1 MNLQYDYKYKKS
13 VTARSERRPVFAVKG
28 RVKVSTISSKRLL
41 STRPILFFSII
52 MLLKSYLAWMVIF
65 EGGPSWT
72 TILKEIPFVLI
83 VYCLIEWFASKRKM
97 LYYLIANLTMTSIL
111 FAVIMYYK
119 YYGVIVTYF
128 ALAQVNQVTAVKNSV
143 FSLLDPY
150 FLFIYTDVV
159 ILMFLMFRKNNAVE
173 WKNSFKRK
181 ENKRF
186 VIGLLTVSLA
196 ICLFNVLPNRASMNE
211 IVKAEQMGIL
221 NYEAYTIFSNKEIEY
236 VDPDQ
241 ISQEKINTVKQI
253 QPPADSLLQATAEG
267 KNLIILQMESMQNFL
282 VDLSIEGQEITPNL
296 NKLVKENSYFKH
308 FYQQVGQGN
317 TSDAEFVV
325 NTSLYI
331 PPRGAATQMYAGKEL
346 PSLPKLLKT
355 QGYDTATFHT
365 NVVEF
370 WNRGELYK
378 AIGFDRYYDA
388 EFFGEEDS
396 VFFGASD
403 EMLYK
408 KTIDELDRMNQN
420 DNPFYAQVI
429 SMTAHHPYTIPDDKR
444 LITLPERF
452 NNTLVGDYIV
462 SQNYADHALGEF
474 IEDLKARGIW
484 DNSLIVLYGDHLGL
498 PIYSL
503 NRHEKDLMAE
513 IYSREYTYT
522 DMINIPLVIVNPDK
536 NVQPAE
542 YDQLGGQVDLLPT
555 VANLLGI
562 SMNDQVHFGQ
572 DLFNQTYNI
581 LPQRYYLPSGSFL
594 SSQEL
599 FLSGSGFE
607 DGKHY
612 PLAGDGNDDESQATV
627 DEFERA
633 LELLNLSDS
642 YVNHLPNWKKEQ

>member
-1 MNLQYDYKYKKS
+1 
-13 VTARSERRPVFAVKG
+13 
-28 RVKVSTISSKRLL
+28 
-41 STRPILFFSII
+41 

-72 TILKEIPFVLI
+72 TLLKEIPFVLI
-83 VYCLIEWFASKRKM
+83 VYCLIEWFASKRKL

-143 FSLLDPY
+143 FSLMDPY

-159 ILMFLMFRKNNAVE
+159 ILMFLMFRKNKAVE

-181 ENKRF
+181 MNTRL
-186 VIGLLTVSLA
+186 VVGLLTVSLA

-221 NYEAYTIFSNKEIEY
+221 SYEAYTIFSNKEIDY

-241 ISQEKINTVKQI
+241 ISQEKINTVKKTE
-253 QPPADSLLQATAEG
+253 PSAVPVLQGTASG
-267 KNLIILQMESMQNFL
+267 KNLIVLQMESMQNFL
-282 VDLSIEGQEITPNL
+282 VGLSIEGQEIMPNL

-346 PSLPKLLKT
+346 PSLPKLLKSH
-355 QGYDTATFHT
+355 GYDTATFHT

-388 EFFGEEDS
+388 EFFGTEDT

-408 KTIDELDRMNQN
+408 KTIDELERMDKN

-429 SMTAHHPYTIPDDKR
+429 SMTAHHPYTIPDNKR
-444 LITLPERF
+444 LIKLPERF
-452 NNTLVGDYIV
+452 DNTLVGDYIV
-462 SQNYADHALGEF
+462 SQNYADHALGKF

-503 NRHEKDLMAE
+503 DRHEKDLMAE

-536 NVQPAE
+536 TAQPAE
-542 YDQLGGQVDLLPT
+542 YEQLGGQVDVLPT
-555 VANLLGI
+555 VANLLGM
-562 SMNDQVHFGQ
+562 SLDDQVHFGQ

-599 FLSGSGFE
+599 FMSGSGFE

-612 PLAGDGNDDESQATV
+612 PLAGDGNNDENKATE

-642 YVNHLPNWKKEQ
+642 YVNHLPNWKKEQK

>member
-1 MNLQYDYKYKKS
+1 MSNTK
-13 VTARSERRPVFAVKG
+13 T
-28 RVKVSTISSKRLL
+28 KRLL
-41 STRPILFFSII
+41 STRPILFFSFI
-52 MLLKSYLAWMVIF
+52 MLIKSYLAWMVIF

-72 TILKEIPFVLI
+72 TILKEVPFVLI
-83 VYCLIEWFASKRKM
+83 VYCLIEWFASKRKL
-97 LYYLIANLTMTSIL
+97 LYYTIANLLMTSIL

-143 FSLLDPY
+143 FSLMDPY

-159 ILMFLMFRKNNAVE
+159 IMIALLFLKKKAVG
-173 WKNSFKRK
+173 WKKSFAEK
-181 ENKRF
+181 ENKR
-186 VIGLLTVSLA
+186 VVVAMLSLSLA

-221 NYEAYTIFSNKEIEY
+221 NYEAYTIFSNKDIDY
-236 VDPDQ
+236 VDPNV
-241 ISQEKINTVKQI
+241 ITQEKIDTVKKSVK
-253 QPPADSLLQATAEG
+253 PSAPLLEGTAKG
-267 KNLIILQMESMQNFL
+267 KNLIIIQMESMQNFL
-282 VDLSIEGQEITPNL
+282 IGLNVEGQEITPNM

-346 PSLPKLLKT
+346 PSLPKLLKA
-355 QGYDTATFHT
+355 QGYDTSTYHT

-378 AIGFDRYYDA
+378 ALGFDRYYDA
-388 EFFGEEDS
+388 DFFGTEDT

-403 EMLYK
+403 NTLYK
-408 KTIDELDRMNQN
+408 KTADELSSLDAKE
-420 DNPFYAQVI
+420 NPFYAHII
-429 SMTAHHPYTIPDDKR
+429 SMTAHHPYTMPAEKQ
-444 LITLPERF
+444 LITVPERYQ
-452 NNTLVGDYIV
+452 NTLVGDYLIA
-462 SQNYADHALGEF
+462 QNYADHELGLF

-484 DNSLIVLYGDHLGL
+484 DDSLIVLYGDHLGL

-503 NRHEKDLMAE
+503 DRHEKDLMAE

-522 DMINIPLVIVNPDK
+522 DMINIPLVVINPGSDAK
-536 NVQPAE
+536 PAT
-542 YDQLGGQVDLLPT
+542 YDQLGGQVDVLPT
-555 VANLLGI
+555 IANLLGLTLD
-562 SMNDQVHFGQ
+562 NQVHFGQ
-572 DLFNQTYNI
+572 DLFNNESYNI

-599 FLSGSGFE
+599 FMSGSGFE
-607 DGKHY
+607 DGRHY
-612 PLAGDGNDDESQATV
+612 PIAGDGHSEQAVTQNDFD
-627 DEFERA
+627 RA

-642 YVNHLPNWKKEQ
+642 YVNHLPSWKKE